1 MQMLQLTVAI
11 LCSKLAEACPASGLH
26 GATPAV
32 FVERLAFLQTAMS
45 VIVNYLKSRMEIL
58 FLNEKTGMDTTSQLY
73 ENLCKEAVI
82 AVKQV
87 CMGVRGVS
95 PQELADLLDAVAKA
109 PLKAEHRD
117 ELRDLFNQKLNNDPS
132 LSLAKSDTTKVDFPE
147 NYMRQEDWDKLL
159 DCSVDVTSKLL
170 YLATLWASL
179 GLMHPTERSAKNI
192 AALGVLTE
200 AELVILGPLGV
211 QHLRTFKKFLK
222 DCVAKIKASHMLSN
236 PPGVYTGY
244 VGELQRSFPEWYSN
258 VYKEASPP
266 VGCPPHLLGIVKKM
280 QASMGCMSSK
290 AGGSTL
296 GSLRGTGSMGA
307 ALQALLNMQK
317 ASQVQSEQPLPGLVM
332 FPGKSMGQGLPGSLP
347 LPGLQPPQGMDQG
360 LPGPLAPP
368 LDPTAAPAQPTGIL
382 ALPAPPGPAA
392 GSKELSGKGSG
403 LGQHVDAMQAILA
416 KRKHATIDGEDGASA
431 MDAHATTPS
440 AKVQPPLAKT
450 PPKEQP
456 PGKTAPK
463 KLTRKA
469 SLKRPAAAPMASSS
483 VSLDFPGTSS
493 RAPLVY
499 GNSKVY
505 FCKTQFRL
513 MEQMGDR
520 VDVSY
525 SFKVKDPKEVW
536 KVLAKRLREL
546 NP

>member
-1 MQMLQLTVAI
+1 M
-11 LCSKLAEACPASGLH
+11 
-26 GATPAV
+26 

-58 FLNEKTGMDTTSQLY
+58 FLNEKTGMDTTSQQY
-73 ENLCKEAVI
+73 DNLSKEAVS

-109 PLKAEHRD
+109 PLKAEHRA

-179 GLMHPTERSAKNI
+179 GLMHPTEKSAKNI

-280 QASMGCMSSK
+280 QASMGCRSSK
-290 AGGSTL
+290 AGCSTM

-307 ALQALLNMQK
+307 ALQALLDMQK
-317 ASQVQSEQPLPGLVM
+317 ASQVQSEQPLP
-332 FPGKSMGQGLPGSLP
+332 
-347 LPGLQPPQGMDQG
+347 
-360 LPGPLAPP
+360 
-368 LDPTAAPAQPTGIL
+368 
-382 ALPAPPGPAA
+382 
-392 GSKELSGKGSG
+392 
-403 LGQHVDAMQAILA
+403 
-416 KRKHATIDGEDGASA
+416 
-431 MDAHATTPS
+431 
-440 AKVQPPLAKT
+440 
-450 PPKEQP
+450 
-456 PGKTAPK
+456 
-463 KLTRKA
+463 
-469 SLKRPAAAPMASSS
+469 
-483 VSLDFPGTSS
+483 
-493 RAPLVY
+493 
-499 GNSKVY
+499 
-505 FCKTQFRL
+505 
-513 MEQMGDR
+513 R
-520 VDVSY
+520 VGDVS
-525 SFKVKDPKEVW
+525 W
-536 KVLAKRLREL
+536 
-546 NP
+546 